1 MTNSTTTSATSATGA
16 LIHILATT
24 LLLLIYPISSWCSE
38 DSKPPQIE
46 REIINKSLPTAEIAH
61 QRIFVSFEGSPKM
74 TRILQEKL
82 KAKGF
87 AVVDD
92 PSLAEA
98 KFKFNGHYIISA
110 LAKQNI
116 VGPLSE
122 ILEQTIKLD
131 EKVSSPD
138 YQTVNLLQIGALNA
152 YRGAISVPDL
162 LLWVTQK
169 IGIAGRFN
177 EMLTGDA
184 RGWCLNEKCKQ
195 FQSHVEMRVYGDG
208 TFWRVKAQAWHEK
221 IMLDILIA
229 DVLEN
234 TLSPFY
240 RLKPSDTPNSAIS
253 HQ

>member
-131 EKVSSPD
+131 EKSPAP
-138 YQTVNLLQIGALNA
+138 TI
-152 YRGAISVPDL
+152 RRS
-162 LLWVTQK
+162 TS
-169 IGIAGRFN
+169 
-177 EMLTGDA
+177 
-184 RGWCLNEKCKQ
+184 C
-195 FQSHVEMRVYGDG
+195 
-208 TFWRVKAQAWHEK
+208 
-221 IMLDILIA
+221 
-229 DVLEN
+229 
-234 TLSPFY
+234 
-240 RLKPSDTPNSAIS
+240 RLVR
-253 HQ
+253 